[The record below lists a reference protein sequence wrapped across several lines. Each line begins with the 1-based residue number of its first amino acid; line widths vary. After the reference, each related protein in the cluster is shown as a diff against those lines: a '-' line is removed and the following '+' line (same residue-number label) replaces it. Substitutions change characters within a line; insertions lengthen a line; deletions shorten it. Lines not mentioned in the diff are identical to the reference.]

1 MIHFL
6 VQIKY
11 SKSRIFL
18 NGALGA
24 TFAISGALKA
34 YEGTAEFF
42 HYIQLILGSLMII
55 SFFLERKF
63 QYLVIENGRLTKNF
77 FIKKT
82 IQLDEIKEIKSL
94 PGRIKLA
101 TPDKNLSI
109 NIGLIDEE
117 SIKDLY
123 RVLGSLELE
132 SEKNPFIGWST
143 TNS

>member
-1 MIHFL
+1 MK
-6 VQIKY
+6 IKY
-11 SKSRIFL
+11 SKNRIFL

-24 TFAISGALKA
+24 TFAISGVLKA
-34 YEGTAEFF
+34 YQGTAELF
-42 HYIQLILGSLMII
+42 HYIQLILGSLMVA

-94 PGRIKLA
+94 PGRIKLV
-101 TPDKNLSI
+101 TPDKNLGI
-109 NIGLIDEE
+109 NTGVIDKE

-123 RVLGSLELE
+123 RVLGSLELD
-132 SEKNPFIGWST
+132 SQKNPFIGWST

>member
-1 MIHFL
+1 MK
-6 VQIKY
+6 IKY
-11 SKSRIFL
+11 SKNRIFL

-24 TFAISGALKA
+24 TFAISGVLKA
-34 YEGTAEFF
+34 YQGTAELF
-42 HYIQLILGSLMII
+42 HYIQLILGSLMVA

-77 FIKKT
+77 FIRKT
-82 IQLDEIKEIKSL
+82 IQLDEIKSIKTL

-101 TPDKNLSI
+101 TPDKKLGI
-109 NIGLIDEE
+109 NTSVIDEE

-132 SEKNPFIGWST
+132 SKNNPFTGWTKAGSRQA
-143 TNS
+143 